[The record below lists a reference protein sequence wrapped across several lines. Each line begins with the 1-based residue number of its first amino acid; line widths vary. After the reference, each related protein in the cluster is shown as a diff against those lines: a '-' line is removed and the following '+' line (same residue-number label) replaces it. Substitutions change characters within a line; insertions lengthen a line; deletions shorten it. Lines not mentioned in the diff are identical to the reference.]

1 MICNKCGTQ
10 NADNS
15 KYCLGCG
22 SELISNNQPM
32 NNQMNMYNQP
42 VQQPMMQQQPVAPVA
57 PVAPVQQPVQQI
69 VQQPMYNQPVYNQ
82 AMYGQPKKTN
92 VGLIIGIVVGVLVV
106 GFIGLAVLGT
116 IATKAYPVVGKWDC
130 KSFDG
135 TGANGDYIVTFDMGF
150 DKKFT
155 WEKYNDGTN
164 NHVKGKYTFE
174 EVQKSNNNTGYKYY
188 NIKLDGEEYINN
200 GVKQTEDYNAQY
212 EMGIIDNKDGKRQA
226 VLINPYTYRM
236 YYCYER

>member
-22 SELISNNQPM
+22 NELTSNVQPM
-32 NNQMNMYNQP
+32 NNQTNMYSQP
-42 VQQPMMQQQPVAPVA
+42 VQQ

-69 VQQPMYNQPVYNQ
+69 VQQPMYNQQPVYNQ
-82 AMYGQPKKTN
+82 AMYGQPKKSN
-92 VGLIIGIVVGVLVV
+92 AGLIIGIVVGVVV
-106 GFIGLAVLGT
+106 LGFVGLAVLGT
-116 IATKAYPVVGKWDC
+116 IVTKAYPVAGKWDC

-135 TGANGDYIVTFDMGF
+135 SGPKGDYIVTFDLGY

-155 WEKYNDGTN
+155 WEKYGDGTN
-164 NHVKGKYTFE
+164 NHVKGSYTFE
-174 EVQKSNNNTGYKYY
+174 KVDKSNNNTEYKYY
-188 NIKLDGEEYINN
+188 KVNLEGDEYINN
-200 GVKQTEDYNAQY
+200 GQIQTEVYKSQY
-212 EMGIIDNKDGKRQA
+212 EMGILDNKDGKRQA